1 MSDPRPELL
10 VTAFSDYICP
20 FCYVGDARLN
30 RLREAFRVKINW
42 CLLEIHPETP
52 EEGRPVSE
60 LGYDPE
66 TWERLMA
73 SLDVLAAEDGL
84 EFAEHTFTA
93 NSHRAL
99 LLAEAAKELGAGRFY
114 PLHRALF
121 EAFLRDGRN
130 IGDETVLRAIVEE
143 QGLDASLCDQAW
155 TDPRFEDNLK
165 RYRLAAAQLEVRATP
180 TFFVGQQRLDGAV
193 PFDELWQAA
202 QQAAE
207 HPS

>member
-1 MSDPRPELL
+1 MSDARPELL

-20 FCYVGDARLN
+20 FCYIGDARLN

-52 EEGRPVSE
+52 AGGQPVSE
-60 LGYDPE
+60 LGYAPE
-66 TWERLMA
+66 TWEQMLA
-73 SLDVLAAEDGL
+73 TLDVLAAEEGL
-84 EFAEHTFTA
+84 QFAAHDFTT
-93 NSHRAL
+93 NSHQAL
-99 LLAEAAKELGAGRFY
+99 LLAEAAKELGAASFY

-130 IGDETVLRAIVEE
+130 IGDEDVLRAIAAE
-143 QGLDASLCDQAW
+143 QGLEASLCDQAW
-155 TDPRFEDNLK
+155 SESRFEDNLK

-180 TFFVGQQRLDGAV
+180 TFFVGEQRLDGAV

-202 QQAAE
+202 QLAADQ
-207 HPS
+207 PS

>member
-1 MSDPRPELL
+1 MSDARPELL

-52 EEGRPVSE
+52 PEGQSVGE

-73 SLDVLAAEDGL
+73 ALDVLAAEESL
-84 EFAEHTFTA
+84 QFAEHTFTA

-99 LLAEAAKELGAGRFY
+99 LLAEAAKELGAASFY

-130 IGDETVLRAIVEE
+130 IGDETVLRAIIEE
-143 QGLDASLCDQAW
+143 QGLEQSLGDQAW

>member
-1 MSDPRPELL
+1 MSDARPELL

-30 RLREAFRVKINW
+30 RLREAFRVRINW

-52 EEGRPVSE
+52 PEGQPVRE
-60 LGYDPE
+60 LGYDTE

-73 SLDVLAAEDGL
+73 ALDVLAAEEGL
-84 EFAEHTFTA
+84 QFAEHTFTT

-99 LLAEAAKELGAGRFY
+99 LLAEAAKELGAASFY

-130 IGDETVLRAIVEE
+130 LGDEAVLRAIIDE
-143 QGLDASLCDQAW
+143 QGLEQSLGDQAW
-155 TDPRFEDNLK
+155 SDPRFEDNLK
-165 RYRLAAAQLEVRATP
+165 RYRLAAAQLEVHATP
-180 TFFVGQQRLDGAV
+180 TFFIGSRRLDGAV
-193 PFDELWQAA
+193 SFDELWQAA
-202 QQAAE
+202 QLAADE
-207 HPS
+207 SQ

>member
-1 MSDPRPELL
+1 MTDARPELR

-30 RLREAFRVKINW
+30 RLRESFRVKINW

-52 EEGRPVSE
+52 AEGRPVSE

-66 TWERLMA
+66 TWEQMMA
-73 SLDVLAAEDGL
+73 ALDVLAAEEGL
-84 EFAEHTFTA
+84 EFAEHSFTA
-93 NSHRAL
+93 NSHQAL
-99 LLAEAAKELGAGRFY
+99 LLAEAAKELGAASFY

-130 IGDETVLRAIVEE
+130 IGDEAVLRAIIEE
-143 QGLDASLCDQAW
+143 QGLEQSLGDQAW
-155 TDPRFEDNLK
+155 SDPRFEDNLK

-180 TFFVGQQRLDGAV
+180 TLFVGTHRLDGAV

-202 QQAAE
+202 QLAADE
-207 HPS
+207 PS